1 MRLPDIANVMKDP
14 QRRVTYR
21 IMAYRRLSRA
31 EMIGTIQAHVAT
43 NKGRHPKP
51 GTLVMIITTFG

>member
-1 MRLPDIANVMKDP
+1 MRPPDIENIMKDP
-14 QRRVTYR
+14 QRQVTYR

-51 GTLVMIITTFG
+51 GTLVTILTAFH

>member
-1 MRLPDIANVMKDP
+1 MRSLDVASIMKDTE
-14 QRRVTYR
+14 RNVTYR
-21 IMAYRRLSRA
+21 IMAYRPLSRA

-51 GTLVMIITTFG
+51 GTLVTILTAIG